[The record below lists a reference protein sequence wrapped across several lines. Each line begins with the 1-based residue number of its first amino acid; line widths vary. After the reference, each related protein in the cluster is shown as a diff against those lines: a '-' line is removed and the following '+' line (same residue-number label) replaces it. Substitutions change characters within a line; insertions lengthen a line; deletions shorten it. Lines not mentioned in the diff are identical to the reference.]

1 MVAGFWQVGPNFLAG
16 EGKDRGEHQRHIA
29 QDAVDGGL
37 RRASG
42 NRIRL
47 FNIKSVLDDVQ
58 IEVGQ
63 VDGAEVVDG
72 VVDLMEIKLLIA
84 LVALLGNLVHA
95 GQRPAVQ
102 LMQLI
107 VCNRI
112 GVRVKVVEV
121 SEDVAR
127 GVSNLAV
134 NLRKLF

>member
-1 MVAGFWQVGPNFLAG
+1 M
-16 EGKDRGEHQRHIA
+16 
-29 QDAVDGGL
+29 
-37 RRASG
+37 
-42 NRIRL
+42 
-47 FNIKSVLDDVQ
+47 
-58 IEVGQ
+58 
-63 VDGAEVVDG
+63 DG

-112 GVRVKVVEV
+112 GVRVKVVEI

-127 GVSNLAV
+127 SVSNLAV
-134 NLRKLF
+134 NLRKLL